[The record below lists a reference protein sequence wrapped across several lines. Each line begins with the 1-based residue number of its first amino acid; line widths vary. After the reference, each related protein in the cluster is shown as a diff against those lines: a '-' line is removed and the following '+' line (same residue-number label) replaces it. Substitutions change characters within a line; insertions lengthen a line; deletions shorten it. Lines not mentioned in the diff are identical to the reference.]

1 MMKLKCIA
9 TGSTGNCYTLTSNG
23 GETLILDCG
32 IPIMEIKKALNWNIK
47 DVVGVLCT
55 HHHLDHSK
63 SVIELCKT
71 GFHTVI
77 PYLIAS
83 SSEQLSYK
91 LKKTRFDISAFALK
105 TVDGKWTHTNGD
117 GSECPCYGFW
127 IQHPEMGTLIY
138 ATDTNLIKWRF
149 KNVNHIL
156 LGVNYDPEL
165 LSGDDAKKNH
175 VVRGHMS
182 IDTACD
188 FVKANASDQLQNVI
202 MCHLSKENAD
212 AGKFIEKMKK
222 SVPNVNV
229 CVAEPGMEL
238 ELRNPG
244 ECPF

>member
-1 MMKLKCIA
+1 MILKTVS
-9 TGSTGNCYTLTSNG
+9 TGSTGNCYLLIAGS

-47 DVVGVLCT
+47 NVVGVLCT
-55 HHHLDHSK
+55 HKHLDHSK
-63 SVIELCKT
+63 SVKDFRKIGISIYGL
-71 GFHTVI
+71 
-77 PYLIAS
+77 Y
-83 SSEQLSYK
+83 SEVAYMRTMK
-91 LKKTRFDISAFALK
+91 IGEFITKPFDLTTI
-105 TVDGKWTHTNGD
+105 DENWTHTDAD
-117 GSECPCYGFW
+117 GTPCPIYGFM
-127 IQHPEMGTLIY
+127 IEHTEIGRMLYI
-138 ATDTNLIKWRF
+138 TDCEFVKWRF

>member
-1 MMKLKCIA
+1 MILKIVA
-9 TGSTGNCYTLTSNG
+9 SGSTGNCYLLIADNG
-23 GETLILDCG
+23 EKLILDCG
-32 IPIMEIKKALNWNIK
+32 VPIKEIKKSLNWNIK
-47 DVVGVLCT
+47 KVVGVLCT
-55 HHHLDHSK
+55 HHHLDHSR
-63 SVIELCKT
+63 SVKDFNDI
-71 GFHTVI
+71 GI
-77 PYLIAS
+77 PVCTPYVALLMNQFLQNS
-83 SSEQLSYK
+83 CFSVR
-91 LKKTRFDISAFALK
+91 TFDL
-105 TVDGKWTHTNGD
+105 TTTDGKWTHTNGD

-127 IQHPEMGTLIY
+127 IQHPEMGTMIY
-138 ATDTNLIKWRF
+138 ATDTELIKWRF

-165 LSGDDAKKNH
+165 LPGDDAKKNH

-182 IDTACD
+182 IDTACE

-222 SVPNVNV
+222 AVPNVNM

-238 ELRNPG
+238 ALRNPG

>member
-1 MMKLKCIA
+1 MILKTVS
-9 TGSTGNCYTLTSNG
+9 TGSTGNCYLLIANS

-47 DVVGVLCT
+47 NVVGVLCT
-55 HHHLDHSK
+55 HKHLDHSK
-63 SVIELCKT
+63 SVKDFRQSGISIYGL
-71 GFHTVI
+71 
-77 PYLIAS
+77 Y
-83 SSEQLSYK
+83 SEVAYMRTMK
-91 LKKTRFDISAFALK
+91 IGEFTTKPFDLTTI
-105 TVDGKWTHTNGD
+105 DGNWTHTNAD
-117 GSECPCYGFW
+117 GTPCPIYGFM
-127 IQHPEMGTLIY
+127 IEHPEIGRMLYI
-138 ATDTNLIKWRF
+138 TDCEFVKWRF
-149 KNVNHIL
+149 KNVNLIL

-188 FVKANASDQLQNVI
+188 FVKANASDQFQNVI

-222 SVPNVNV
+222 AVPNVNV

-238 ELRNPG
+238 EVRNPG

>member
-1 MMKLKCIA
+1 MILKTVA
-9 TGSTGNCYTLTSNG
+9 TRSSGNCHLLIADN

-32 IPIMEIKKALNWNIK
+32 VPIKEIKKGLGWNIK
-47 DVVGVLCT
+47 KVVGVLCT
-55 HHHLDHSK
+55 HRHKDHSL
-63 SVIELCKT
+63 SVKDFRKIGIKIYGLYSNAIPMKT
-71 GFHTVI
+71 MKMGDFNVK
-77 PYLIAS
+77 P
-83 SSEQLSYK
+83 
-91 LKKTRFDISAFALK
+91 FAL
-105 TVDGKWTHTNGD
+105 TTTDGKWTHTNGD

-127 IQHPEMGTLIY
+127 IQHPEMGTMIY
-138 ATDTNLIKWRF
+138 ATDTELIKWRF

-165 LSGDDAKKNH
+165 LPGDDAKKNH

-182 IDTACD
+182 IDTACE

-222 SVPNVNV
+222 AVPNVNM

-238 ELRNPG
+238 ALRNPG

>member
-1 MMKLKCIA
+1 MILKTVS
-9 TGSTGNCYTLTSNG
+9 TGSTGNCYLLIAGS

-47 DVVGVLCT
+47 NVVGVLCT
-55 HHHLDHSK
+55 HRHLDHSK
-63 SVIELCKT
+63 SVKDFRKIGISIYGL
-71 GFHTVI
+71 
-77 PYLIAS
+77 Y
-83 SSEQLSYK
+83 SEVAYMRTMK
-91 LKKTRFDISAFALK
+91 IGEFTTKPFDLTTI
-105 TVDGKWTHTNGD
+105 DGNWTHTNAD
-117 GSECPCYGFW
+117 GTSCPIYGF
-127 IQHPEMGTLIY
+127 LITHKEIGRMLY
-138 ATDTNLIKWRF
+138 ITDCEVIKWRF
-149 KNVNHIL
+149 KDINHIL
-156 LGVNYDPEL
+156 LGVNYDKEL
-165 LSGDDAKKNH
+165 LSGDDAKINH

-222 SVPNVNV
+222 AVPNVNV

>member
-1 MMKLKCIA
+1 MKLKCIA

-47 DVVGVLCT
+47 NVVGVLCT
-55 HHHLDHSK
+55 HKHLDHSK
-63 SVIELCKT
+63 SLKDFETMGIPICKPYET
-71 GFHTVI
+71 LLMNQFLSNSYFTVR
-77 PYLIAS
+77 
-83 SSEQLSYK
+83 
-91 LKKTRFDISAFALK
+91 TFDLTTI
-105 TVDGKWTHTNGD
+105 DGNWTHTDAD
-117 GSECPCYGFW
+117 GTPCPIYGFM
-127 IQHPEMGTLIY
+127 IEHTEIGRMLYI
-138 ATDTNLIKWRF
+138 TDCEFVKWRF

-182 IDTACD
+182 IDTACE

-222 SVPNVNV
+222 VAYGANVD
-229 CVAEPGMEL
+229 VAVAGKSWDL
-238 ELRNPG
+238 KNPS

>member
-1 MMKLKCIA
+1 MILKTVS
-9 TGSTGNCYTLTSNG
+9 TGSTGNCYLLIAGN

-47 DVVGVLCT
+47 NVVGVLCT

-83 SSEQLSYK
+83 SSENLSYK
-91 LKKTRFDISAFALK
+91 LKKSRFDISAFALK

-117 GSECPCYGFW
+117 GSECSCYGFW
-127 IQHPEMGTLIY
+127 IQHPEMGTMIY
-138 ATDTNLIKWRF
+138 ATDTELIKWRF

-188 FVKANASDQLQNVI
+188 FVKANASDQLRNVI

-222 SVPNVNV
+222 AVPNVNV
-229 CVAEPGMEL
+229 CVAELGMEL

>member
-1 MMKLKCIA
+1 MILKTVA
-9 TGSTGNCYTLTSNG
+9 TGSSGNCHLLIADN

-32 IPIMEIKKALNWNIK
+32 VPIKEIKKGLGWNIK
-47 DVVGVLCT
+47 NVVGVLCT
-55 HHHLDHSK
+55 HRHLDHSK
-63 SVIELCKT
+63 SAVELYNT
-71 GFHTVI
+71 GFYAVA

-83 SSEQLSYK
+83 GSEKLSYK
-91 LKKTRFDISAFALK
+91 LKKSRFDISAFALK

-127 IQHPEMGTLIY
+127 IQHPEMGTMIY
-138 ATDTNLIKWRF
+138 ATDTELIKWRF

-165 LSGDDAKKNH
+165 LSCDDAKKSH
-175 VVRGHMS
+175 VFRGHMS
-182 IDTACD
+182 IDTACE
-188 FVKANASDQLQNVI
+188 FVKANASAQLQNVI
-202 MCHLSKENAD
+202 MCHLSSENAD

-222 SVPNVNV
+222 AVPNVNV

>member
-1 MMKLKCIA
+1 MILKTVS
-9 TGSTGNCYTLTSNG
+9 TGSTGNCYLLIAGS

-47 DVVGVLCT
+47 NVVGVLCT
-55 HHHLDHSK
+55 HKHLDHSK
-63 SVIELCKT
+63 SLKDFETMGIPICKPYET
-71 GFHTVI
+71 LLMNQFLSNSYFTVR
-77 PYLIAS
+77 
-83 SSEQLSYK
+83 
-91 LKKTRFDISAFALK
+91 TFDLTTI
-105 TVDGKWTHTNGD
+105 DGNWTHTNAD
-117 GSECPCYGFW
+117 GTPCPIYGFL
-127 IQHPEMGTLIY
+127 ITHKEMGRMLYI
-138 ATDTNLIKWRF
+138 TDCELIKWRYRDI
-149 KNVNHIL
+149 NHVL
-156 LGVNYDPEL
+156 LGVNYDKNL
-165 LSGDDAKKNH
+165 ISGDDAKKNH

-182 IDTACD
+182 IDTACN

-222 SVPNVNV
+222 AVPNVNV